1 MKRTVPP
8 FKSPY
13 DGWQAKAG
21 DDAIRDAC
29 GVCGIFAPGEDVA
42 RSTFFALYSLQHRG
56 QESAGIAVSD
66 GQTLRCHKD
75 MGLISQIF
83 TEEMLESL
91 PGHLS
96 VGHTR
101 YSTTGSSIVY
111 NAQPLMTHTEIG
123 QFALAHNGNLVN
135 TEALREELQ
144 DTLVPTSNSDSEVM
158 ARLISSAE
166 HGSMEERI
174 EAAMRRCIGAFS
186 IVLGTETQLFGF
198 RDPWGVR
205 PLCIGRYGSGYVLAS
220 ESCALLT
227 IGADYIRE
235 VKPGE
240 IVIIDKDGL
249 RSRMLETDVK
259 PANCI
264 FEYIYF
270 SRPDSQ
276 VAGREL
282 YLARY
287 QMGRNI
293 AKEAPVEADV
303 VMGVPDSATAAA
315 IGYSDES
322 GIPYI
327 EGLMKNRYIG
337 RTFIN
342 PDHRMRVQGVKLKF
356 NPLHANLAG
365 KRVIL
370 IDDSI
375 VRGTTTKQLVALLR
389 KAGAKEVHVR
399 VTCPPMR
406 HPCFLGVDTATY
418 EELIAANLSV
428 PDIQK
433 TINSDSLAYL
443 SEEGLVASTARERKE
458 FCMGCFTGRY
468 PEGIHEELTGRV
480 REPEKVKV

>member
-1 MKRTVPP
+1 MKRTVPA

-66 GQTLRCHKD
+66 GQNLRCHKD

-111 NAQPLMTHTEIG
+111 NAQPLLTHTEIG

-158 ARLISSAE
+158 ARLISSAA

-186 IVLGTETQLFGF
+186 IVLATENQLFGF

-240 IVIIDKDGL
+240 IVIIDKDGM

-264 FEYIYF
+264 FEYIY
-270 SRPDSQ
+270 
-276 VAGREL
+276 
-282 YLARY
+282 
-287 QMGRNI
+287 
-293 AKEAPVEADV
+293 
-303 VMGVPDSATAAA
+303 
-315 IGYSDES
+315 
-322 GIPYI
+322 
-327 EGLMKNRYIG
+327 
-337 RTFIN
+337 
-342 PDHRMRVQGVKLKF
+342 
-356 NPLHANLAG
+356 
-365 KRVIL
+365 
-370 IDDSI
+370 
-375 VRGTTTKQLVALLR
+375 
-389 KAGAKEVHVR
+389 
-399 VTCPPMR
+399 
-406 HPCFLGVDTATY
+406 
-418 EELIAANLSV
+418 
-428 PDIQK
+428 
-433 TINSDSLAYL
+433 
-443 SEEGLVASTARERKE
+443 
-458 FCMGCFTGRY
+458 
-468 PEGIHEELTGRV
+468 
-480 REPEKVKV
+480 

>member
-1 MKRTVPP
+1 VPP
-8 FKSPY
+8 LPSTY
-13 DGWQAKAG
+13 DGWRAKAG
-21 DDAIRDAC
+21 DDAIHDAC

-91 PGHLS
+91 PGYLS

-111 NAQPLMTHTEIG
+111 NAQPLLTHTEIG

-135 TEALREELQ
+135 TEELREQLH

-158 ARLISSAE
+158 ARLISHAAV
-166 HGSMEERI
+166 GSMEERI

-186 IVLGTETQLFGF
+186 IVLATETQLFGF

-205 PLCIGRYGSGYVLAS
+205 PLCIGRYGSGYALAS
-220 ESCALLT
+220 ESCALAT
-227 IGADYIRE
+227 IGAEYIRE
-235 VKPGE
+235 VEPGE
-240 IVIIDKDGL
+240 IIIIDKDGM
-249 RSRMLETDVK
+249 RSRMVENDIK

-365 KRVIL
+365 KRVVL

-428 PDIQK
+428 PEIQS
-433 TINSDSLAYL
+433 TINADSLAYL

-468 PEGIHEELTGRV
+468 PEGIHEELDGRV
-480 REPEKVKV
+480 REPEKAKV

>member
-1 MKRTVPP
+1 VKRRGQR
-8 FKSPY
+8 SRY
-13 DGWQAKAG
+13 EGWQAKQG

-56 QESAGIAVSD
+56 QESAGLAVSD
-66 GQTLRCHKD
+66 GVTLRCHKD

-91 PGHLS
+91 PGYLS

-101 YSTTGSSIVY
+101 YSTTGSSVVY
-111 NAQPLMTHTEIG
+111 NAQPLLTHSEIG

-135 TEALREELQ
+135 TEALRDMLK
-144 DTLVPTSNSDSEVM
+144 DTLVPTSNSDSDVM
-158 ARLISSAE
+158 ARLIAMAN
-166 HGSMEERI
+166 GSMEERI
-174 EAAMRRCIGAFS
+174 EAAMRQCIGAFS
-186 IVLGTETQLFGF
+186 IVLATETQLFGF

-205 PLCIGRYGSGYVLAS
+205 PLCVGRYGTGYVLAS
-220 ESCALLT
+220 ESCALQT
-227 IGADYIRE
+227 IGADYVRE

-240 IVIIDKDGL
+240 IIIIDKAGL
-249 RSRMLETDVK
+249 RSRMLETEVK

-270 SRPDSQ
+270 SRPDSV

-287 QMGRNI
+287 HMGRNI

-315 IGYSDES
+315 IGYADES

-356 NPLHANLAG
+356 NPLHANLKG
-365 KRVIL
+365 KRVVL
-370 IDDSI
+370 VDDSI

-389 KAGAKEVHVR
+389 KAGATEVHVR

-418 EELIAANLSV
+418 DELIAANMGV
-428 PDIQK
+428 PDICAS
-433 TINSDSLAYL
+433 INADSLAYL

-468 PEGIHEELTGRV
+468 PAGIHEQLSGRV